1 MTSASHVREVVA
13 SALRGTADDI
23 RRADA
28 LVEDGMVAL
37 ASAFDVFRS
46 QLALQQRELSS
57 VVELLQGEDTQTGFV
72 ERMNRI
78 VSRFVE
84 DLVTVSAASM
94 RMMGRVE
101 EMGPDIEAIVVNI
114 RRVESM
120 ARKTRFVALNATIHS
135 ARTGP
140 SGRTFRVVADQVKAL
155 AEDAAV
161 VSAHVR
167 DLVTNVSTR
176 LTQLRTGMSTLAS
189 HDMNGAVE
197 GQQKVVELL
206 CTLDATNKRVSA
218 VLAEVERAATETIA
232 AFELRTEVTKALA
245 DASARLAPLLS
256 LWDEWAK
263 GQPDTLPPGVEA
275 MFAQLEPA
283 LTKASAVKQDSLDAG
298 TVELF

>member
-1 MTSASHVREVVA
+1 MTSAAHVRAVVA

-23 RRADA
+23 TRANA
-28 LVEDGMVAL
+28 LVEDGMMAL
-37 ASAFDVFRS
+37 GSAFQVFRS
-46 QLALQQRELSS
+46 QLGLQQRELAA
-57 VVELLQGEDTQTGFV
+57 VVDLLQGEDQDTGFV
-72 ERMNRI
+72 EHMNRI
-78 VSRFVE
+78 VARFVQ

-94 RMMGRVE
+94 RMMARVE
-101 EMGPDIEAIVVNI
+101 EMGPDIEAIVLNI

-167 DLVTNVSTR
+167 DLVTAVNTR
-176 LTQLRTGMSTLAS
+176 LGQLRSGMSALAS
-189 HDMNGAVE
+189 HDMNGAVQ
-197 GQQKVVELL
+197 GQQRVVDLL
-206 CTLDATNKRVSA
+206 SNLDATNRRVSV

-232 AFELRTEVTKALA
+232 AFELRTLVTKALD
-245 DASARLAPLLS
+245 DASARLGPLLS

-263 GQPDTLPPGVEA
+263 GQPDELPPGVKA
-275 MFAQLEPA
+275 LFSQLEPA

>member
-1 MTSASHVREVVA
+1 MTSATQVRAVVA

-23 RRADA
+23 RRANA
-28 LVEDGMVAL
+28 LVEDGMMAL
-37 ASAFDVFRS
+37 GSAFEVFRS
-46 QLALQQRELSS
+46 QLALQQRELAE
-57 VVELLQGEDTQTGFV
+57 VVELLQGEDQETGFV

-78 VSRFVE
+78 VARFVE
-84 DLVTVSAASM
+84 DLVVVSAASM
-94 RMMGRVE
+94 RMMARVE
-101 EMGPDIEAIVVNI
+101 AMGPDIEAIVLNI

-155 AEDAAV
+155 AEDAGV
-161 VSAHVR
+161 VSGHVR
-167 DLVTNVSTR
+167 DLVSAVSTR
-176 LTQLRTGMSTLAS
+176 LGQLRAGMSSVAS
-189 HDMNGAVE
+189 HDMNGAVQ

-206 CTLDATNKRVSA
+206 ANLDSTNKRVSA

-232 AFELRTEVTKALA
+232 AFELRTQVTRAL
-245 DASARLAPLLS
+245 DAAGARLDPLLS

-263 GQPDTLPPGVEA
+263 GQPDELPPAVQA
-275 MFAQLEPA
+275 LFAQLEPA

>member
-1 MTSASHVREVVA
+1 MTSAAHVREVVA

-23 RRADA
+23 RRANA

-37 ASAFDVFRS
+37 GSAFEIFRA
-46 QLALQQRELSS
+46 QLALQQRELAS
-57 VVELLQGEDTQTGFV
+57 VVDLLQGEDAQVGFV

-78 VSRFVE
+78 VGRFVE
-84 DLVTVSAASM
+84 DLVVVSAASM

-101 EMGPDIEAIVVNI
+101 EMGPDIDAIVLNI

-155 AEDAAV
+155 AEDAGV

-167 DLVTNVSTR
+167 DLVSNVSTR
-176 LTQLRTGMSTLAS
+176 LSQLRTGMSAMAA

-197 GQQKVVELL
+197 GQQKVVTLL
-206 CTLDATNKRVSA
+206 ASLDATNKRVSE

-232 AFELRTEVTKALA
+232 AFELRTVVTRAL
-245 DASARLAPLLS
+245 DEASARLSPLLS

-263 GQPDTLPPGVEA
+263 GQPDALPPGVEA
-275 MFAQLEPA
+275 LFAQLEPT

>member
-28 LVEDGMVAL
+28 LVKDGMEAL
-37 ASAFDVFRS
+37 GSAFEVFRS
-46 QLALQQRELSS
+46 QLALQQRELSA
-57 VVELLQGEDTQTGFV
+57 VVELLKGEDRDTGFV
-72 ERMNRI
+72 EHMNRI
-78 VSRFVE
+78 VTRFVE
-84 DLVTVSAASM
+84 DLVVVSAASM

-101 EMGPDIEAIVVNI
+101 EMGPDIEAIVLNI

-140 SGRTFRVVADQVKAL
+140 AGRTFRVVADQVKAL

-167 DLVTNVSTR
+167 DLVTAVNTR
-176 LTQLRTGMSTLAS
+176 LGQLRTGMSSLAS
-189 HDMNGAVE
+189 HDMNGAVQ

-206 CTLDATNKRVSA
+206 ASLDATNKRVSA
-218 VLAEVERAATETIA
+218 VLAEVERAATETVA
-232 AFELRTEVTKALA
+232 AFELQTLVAKALD
-245 DASARLAPLLS
+245 DATARLGPLLS

-263 GQPDTLPPGVEA
+263 GQPDELPPRVQALFG
-275 MFAQLEPA
+275 QLEPA
-283 LTKASAVKQDSLDAG
+283 LTKASAVKQNSLDAG
-298 TVELF
+298 TIELF